1 MSILFLPHLQSAGLN
16 PLSPRK
22 KLIHSTGVFV
32 SNVDSSLVLATNSTI
47 SSTFHRLEA
56 ASWLTTAYMMAMCA
70 AQPIVGKLSD
80 VYGRKNVLLTC
91 YTLFAVGTVI
101 IGFGQAM
108 WHVIGGRVVAGL
120 GGAGMSVIV
129 SVLIADLVPLRDVA
143 PWRSYVNIV
152 ATTGRMIGGPLG
164 GWLADTIGW
173 RWSFLAQVPLT
184 ILAIMIVSWTLEHR
198 PQKVATQNETS
209 EEEEEAPPAH
219 SKLSR
224 VDFVGSALLVSV
236 IISFLF
242 AVEEVGKDLILKNAA
257 LILTIVGSVV
267 LALIFIGYELKVAQE
282 PVFPPRILLQRDVAT
297 SYLICLLQSGAQLA
311 LMFSVPLYF
320 QVVSNASDTV
330 AGSRLVPAFV
340 GNTFGSLGAGFF
352 IKKTGRYKKLTILSS
367 LIGTGTYLTIILRW
381 HGPISIWETLE
392 IFPGGF
398 AAGVALASTFIVL
411 TAKMPHEAVAVA
423 TGGLYLASNLG
434 VVLGLSISS
443 GLQRGVLKYL
453 LKERLPEKIQEK
465 VYSVE

>member
-1 MSILFLPHLQSAGLN
+1 
-16 PLSPRK
+16 
-22 KLIHSTGVFV
+22 
-32 SNVDSSLVLATNSTI
+32 
-47 SSTFHRLEA
+47 
-56 ASWLTTAYMMAMCA
+56 MAMCA

-91 YTLFAVGTVI
+91 YTLFALGTVI
-101 IGFGQAM
+101 IGVGQAM

-129 SVLIADLVPLRDVA
+129 SVIIADLVPLRDVA

-152 ATTGRMIGGPLG
+152 ATTGRMVGGPLG

-184 ILAIMIVSWTLEHR
+184 ILAIALVSWKLENR
-198 PQKVATQNETS
+198 PQTVATQHES
-209 EEEEEAPPAH
+209 VEEVAPPAH
-219 SKLSR
+219 SKVSR
-224 VDFVGSALLVSV
+224 VDYVGSALLVGAIV
-236 IISFLF
+236 SFLF
-242 AVEEVGKDLILKNAA
+242 AVDEAGKDFKPRNPA
-257 LILTIVGSVV
+257 LIATIVGSIV
-267 LALIFIGYELKVAQE
+267 LALCFIWYELKIAQE
-282 PVFPPRILLQRDVAT
+282 PVFPPRLLLQRDVAT

-352 IKKTGRYKKLTILSS
+352 IKKTGRYKRLTILSS
-367 LIGTGTYLTIILRW
+367 LIGSGTYLMIILRW

-411 TAKMPHEAVAVA
+411 TANMPHETAAVA

-453 LKERLPEKIQEK
+453 LKGRLPEKIQEK
-465 VYSVE
+465 VYSAERNSKYNGEADFVPVDHQKCPS